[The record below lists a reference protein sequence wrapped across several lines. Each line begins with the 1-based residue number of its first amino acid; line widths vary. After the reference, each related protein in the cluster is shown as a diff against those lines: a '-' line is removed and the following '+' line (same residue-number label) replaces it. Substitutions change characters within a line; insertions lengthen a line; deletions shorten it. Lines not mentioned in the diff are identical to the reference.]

1 MTSKDKLLMLIAF
14 AIPVIITIFWDFLI
28 AFALVIVLSIGLF
41 ATKNLPKRE
50 ITLIVVLFFIFA
62 FVYYMYYTPA
72 LFIAKNSG
80 TVLSDNWFEGLNWIK
95 NNTNECDV
103 VATYWDPGHFITG
116 IARRPVVFDGAS
128 QGNLFTRTWN
138 YNQEGVFVD
147 KYDNN
152 INHIVLYK
160 GGNKTTAR
168 IQDIST
174 TLLTSNETLAVSI
187 LKEYRKPGCDMYY
200 IASSDLIG
208 KSHWWTYFSTWNP
221 VDKKGTPYN
230 YIPIQLGS
238 AKPDIKQN
246 AVIYTYPFSQTDSFV
261 IYQINNSL
269 IVFLQQQGTAEP
281 LKVSKYVYFT
291 SDGVGR
297 VFTQNDAKVEGTVWI
312 EPGNRAI
319 LFIPPQLEDAM
330 FTRMFLYNGLGLNNF
345 DYVNNWG
352 GEVKLFKVNFND

>member
-1 MTSKDKLLMLIAF
+1 
-14 AIPVIITIFWDFLI
+14 
-28 AFALVIVLSIGLF
+28 
-41 ATKNLPKRE
+41 
-50 ITLIVVLFFIFA
+50 
-62 FVYYMYYTPA
+62 MYY
-72 LFIAKNSG
+72 L
-80 TVLSDNWFEGLNWIK
+80 
-95 NNTNECDV
+95 
-103 VATYWDPGHFITG
+103 AT
-116 IARRPVVFDGAS
+116 
-128 QGNLFTRTWN
+128 
-138 YNQEGVFVD
+138 
-147 KYDNN
+147 
-152 INHIVLYK
+152 
-160 GGNKTTAR
+160 
-168 IQDIST
+168 
-174 TLLTSNETLAVSI
+174 
-187 LKEYRKPGCDMYY
+187 
-200 IASSDLIG
+200 SDLIG